1 MENILSPPL
10 ITLGRLT
17 RWGHSLGSFQHVDP
31 LPSPPLLNDH
41 RSDEVGDADDSDGD
55 DIYED
60 TDDAQLK
67 KSSWNMWWSE
77 ADNQTTEWWFSRHK
91 YNFFPTFFTAGVDD
105 HYMVMILVM
114 IMMILMMIMMIMM
127 I

>member
-31 LPSPPLLNDH
+31 LPSPPLLNDQ
-41 RSDEVGDADDSDGD
+41 RSDEVGDADDGDGD
-55 DIYED
+55 M
-60 TDDAQLK
+60 DDAQLK

-91 YNFFPTFFTAGVDD
+91 YNFFLIFFRAGVDGD
-105 HYMVMILVM
+105 YMMILVMIIMILVM
-114 IMMILMMIMMIMM
+114 IMMALMT
-127 I
+127 